1 MGFKE
6 KVLMRKKIIIAF
18 SFIFIALLAV
28 LGYGITNRAFSTED
42 MLPSEYKIG
51 IPYSKAL
58 QSDKPAIVLF
68 YTDWCGYCKRFM
80 PKFKIINKLYKDDYN
95 FVMLN
100 TEAQDNAIIVSDAAI
115 TGLPTLYIFD
125 PKYENRVHLTN
136 GIYMDLKKLR
146 KELDR
151 YLTIRKRLDF
161 SENCVAKQF

>member
-1 MGFKE
+1 MK
-6 KVLMRKKIIIAF
+6 KKIIITV
-18 SFIFIALLAV
+18 SVLFIAALTI
-28 LGYGITNRAFSTED
+28 LGYGTANGAFSTTD

-51 IPYSKAL
+51 IPYYQAL

-100 TEAQDNAIIVSDAAI
+100 AEAKENSTVVNDAAI
-115 TGLPTLYIFD
+115 SGLPTLYIFD

-136 GIYMDLKKLR
+136 GIYMDLKKMR

-151 YLTIRKRLDF
+151 YLSIRKQLDF
-161 SENCVAKQF
+161 SASCAAK